1 MHIIY
6 WITKQYIGTVETS
19 KIGTLVCIYYLIR
32 ISVNG
37 SDRAIENKKLRI

>member
-19 KIGTLVCIYYLIR
+19 KIGTLVYNYYLIS
-32 ISVNG
+32 IPVNG
-37 SDRAIENKKLRI
+37 SDRAIEIKKLRI